1 MSNQSDVPQPDPA
14 GTSAGQ
20 TPATPPAG
28 YEPPAGY
35 QPPPAYQ
42 APPAQGYPTQPQP
55 GGQQQGFQFQMP
67 ADAPHSFNEV
77 MPKGGFSGIFSVTGM
92 PTELKVSYWIWVISG
107 LLGILLG
114 ILGFFGSLLA
124 LAVAPAVGV
133 VVLLLVLVTLA
144 LSAAQVVLAMKMKEQ
159 KSWARMALTAIVAIT
174 LVISMVQSGM
184 DGTGGGGWFGSI
196 LGIVATV
203 LMWLPNSQPWFAQRS
218 STAG

>member
-14 GTSAGQ
+14 GTPAGH
-20 TPATPPAG
+20 TPPTPPAG

-42 APPAQGYPTQPQP
+42 APPAQGYPSQPQL

-67 ADAPHSFNEV
+67 ADAPHNFNEA

-107 LLGILLG
+107 LLGVLLG
-114 ILGFFGSLLA
+114 IVAFFGAILA
-124 LAVAPAVGV
+124 LAVVPAVGV
-133 VVLLLVLVTLA
+133 LILLLVLLTLG
-144 LSAAQVVLAMKMKEQ
+144 LSAAQVVLAMKMKEH
-159 KSWARMALTAIVAIT
+159 KSWARMALTVIVGVT

-184 DGTGGGGWFGSI
+184 DGGGSWFGSI
-196 LGIVATV
+196 FGIVAAV
-203 LMWLPNSQPWFAQRS
+203 LMWLPNSQPWFAQRTS
-218 STAG
+218 AAG